1 MKAMDT
7 LYLRQ
12 EKLKPFLNRHPW
24 IFSGAVKNRPKNPG
38 STLVEICA
46 EGGKQLG
53 YGFYEHSAQL
63 ICKVF
68 HFGIA
73 PENGFD
79 KDYWKAKL
87 DGAYKL
93 RQLVI
98 NPEETNTWRLCHAEA
113 DGIPGLVADVY
124 GGNCIS
130 FQTTSPG
137 TLELKEVWK
146 EIFLEMGFE
155 FLFHRHGKEE
165 GAWLTAQPELPLRSK
180 ENGLYFLCDPA
191 TGQKTGFFI
200 DQRENRKAVGSLCAG
215 RKVLNAFSYSGGFSV
230 YAIAGGAAEV
240 ISADISKSAC
250 LLAEQNVALNFPAY
264 KKHQSIAVDCFEYLR
279 NMPDD
284 FDLIILDPPA
294 FAKNRTSVEKAARGY
309 KEINLQA
316 ISKIRSGGI
325 IATFSCSQHIDRD
338 LFQKI
343 VFAAAADSGRNVKI
357 LAYAGQPPDHP
368 VSIFHPEGSYL
379 KGLLLYIE

>member
-1 MKAMDT
+1 MDA

-24 IFSGAVKNRPKNPG
+24 IFSGAVKTRPNNPA
-38 STLVEICA
+38 STKVEIRT

-68 HFGIA
+68 HFGPA

-79 KDYWKAKL
+79 KEYWKQKL
-87 DGAYKL
+87 SEAYRL

-98 NPEETNTWRLCHAEA
+98 NPEDTDTWRLCHAEA

-137 TLELKEVWK
+137 TLELKEIWK
-146 EIFLEMGFE
+146 EIFLEMGFD

-165 GAWLTAQPELPLRSK
+165 GAWITEQPRLPVRSK
-180 ENGLYFLCDPA
+180 ENGLSFLCDPA

-230 YAIAGGAAEV
+230 YAISGGASEV

-250 LLAEQNVALNFPAY
+250 QLAEQNVAVNFPDY
-264 KKHQSIAVDCFEYLR
+264 EKHQSIAVDCFDYLR
-279 NMPDD
+279 TMPDD
-284 FDLIILDPPA
+284 FDLIVLDPPA
-294 FAKNRTSVEKAARGY
+294 FAKNRASVEKAARGY

-316 ISKIRSGGI
+316 MMKIRPGGI
-325 IATFSCSQHIDRD
+325 IATFSCSQHIDSD

-343 VFAAAADSGRNVKI
+343 VFAAAADSGRNVRI
-357 LAYAGQPPDHP
+357 LAHASQPPDHP
-368 VSIFHPEGSYL
+368 VSIFHPEGAYL
-379 KGLLLYIE
+379 KGLFLYIE